1 MPPSTIVEAFSLS
14 HVQILDGATA
24 FADVTTGSNAWGD
37 VYGVNDAS
45 LDPDTDSYDNEGDD
59 VVRSTWNWLNKAE
72 IAVQAGYVSFALI
85 ANMTGRTISSTG
97 SGDSI
102 VYGIDLWHEDDFN
115 VPRKPM
121 IIRVGAALVGGLGE
135 AVLVL
140 DVRRLVLRRVRA
152 LGRVRRGGGLS
163 RWDHRVLLLLGGVGE
178 VAPAAAHDGAVRVE
192 ADPADVVEV
201 LDLLVGEPGAVGHAW
216 SMEDD
221 LGGATL
227 RFTALYDA
235 NLADPLA

>member
-14 HVQILDGATA
+14 HVQILDGSTA
-24 FADVTTGSNAWGD
+24 FADVTTGSTAWGD

-72 IAVQAGYVSFALI
+72 LAVQAGYVSFALI

-121 IIRVGAALVGGLGE
+121 IIRMP
-135 AVLVL
+135 
-140 DVRRLVLRRVRA
+140 
-152 LGRVRRGGGLS
+152 S
-163 RWDHRVLLLLGGVGE
+163 KDHL
-178 VAPAAAHDGAVRVE
+178 GAVRY
-192 ADPADVVEV
+192 
-201 LDLLVGEPGAVGHAW
+201 LDIGLYTVSFAPITFDGPQYKDGLKVNYNGQALVSTVNELGAAFSDGKGRVGKLI
-216 SMEDD
+216 S
-221 LGGATL
+221 
-227 RFTALYDA
+227 R
-235 NLADPLA
+235 PVS

>member
-24 FADVTTGSNAWGD
+24 FAAVTTGSTAWGD

-72 IAVQAGYVSFALI
+72 LAVQAGYVSFALI

-121 IIRVGAALVGGLGE
+121 IIRMP
-135 AVLVL
+135 
-140 DVRRLVLRRVRA
+140 
-152 LGRVRRGGGLS
+152 S
-163 RWDHRVLLLLGGVGE
+163 KDHL
-178 VAPAAAHDGAVRVE
+178 GAVRY
-192 ADPADVVEV
+192 
-201 LDLLVGEPGAVGHAW
+201 LDIGLYTVSFAPITFDGPQYKDGLKVNYNGQALVSTVNELGAAFSDGKGRVGKLI
-216 SMEDD
+216 S
-221 LGGATL
+221 
-227 RFTALYDA
+227 R
-235 NLADPLA
+235 PVS

>member
-72 IAVQAGYVSFALI
+72 LAVQAGYVSFALI

-115 VPRKPM
+115 VHRKPM
-121 IIRVGAALVGGLGE
+121 IIRMP
-135 AVLVL
+135 
-140 DVRRLVLRRVRA
+140 
-152 LGRVRRGGGLS
+152 S
-163 RWDHRVLLLLGGVGE
+163 KDHL
-178 VAPAAAHDGAVRVE
+178 GAVRY
-192 ADPADVVEV
+192 
-201 LDLLVGEPGAVGHAW
+201 LDIGLYTVSFAPITFDGPQYKDGLKVNYNGQALVSTVDELGAAFSDGKGRVGKLI
-216 SMEDD
+216 S
-221 LGGATL
+221 
-227 RFTALYDA
+227 R
-235 NLADPLA
+235 PVS

>member
-72 IAVQAGYVSFALI
+72 LAVQAGYVSFALI

-121 IIRVGAALVGGLGE
+121 IIRMP
-135 AVLVL
+135 
-140 DVRRLVLRRVRA
+140 
-152 LGRVRRGGGLS
+152 S
-163 RWDHRVLLLLGGVGE
+163 KDHL
-178 VAPAAAHDGAVRVE
+178 GAVRY
-192 ADPADVVEV
+192 
-201 LDLLVGEPGAVGHAW
+201 LDIGLYTVSFAPITFDGPQYKDGLKVNYNGQALVSTVDELGAAFSDGQGRVGKLI
-216 SMEDD
+216 S
-221 LGGATL
+221 
-227 RFTALYDA
+227 R
-235 NLADPLA
+235 PVS

>member
-72 IAVQAGYVSFALI
+72 LAVQAGYVSFALI

-115 VPRKPM
+115 VARKPM
-121 IIRVGAALVGGLGE
+121 IIRMP
-135 AVLVL
+135 
-140 DVRRLVLRRVRA
+140 
-152 LGRVRRGGGLS
+152 S
-163 RWDHRVLLLLGGVGE
+163 KDHL
-178 VAPAAAHDGAVRVE
+178 GAVRY
-192 ADPADVVEV
+192 
-201 LDLLVGEPGAVGHAW
+201 LDIGLYTVSFAPITFDGPQYKDGLKVNYNGQALVSTVDELGAAFSDGKGRVGKLI
-216 SMEDD
+216 S
-221 LGGATL
+221 
-227 RFTALYDA
+227 R
-235 NLADPLA
+235 PVS

>member
-14 HVQILDGATA
+14 HVQILDGSTA
-24 FADVTTGSNAWGD
+24 FADVTTGSTAWGD

-72 IAVQAGYVSFALI
+72 LAVQAGYVSFALI

-121 IIRVGAALVGGLGE
+121 IIRMP
-135 AVLVL
+135 
-140 DVRRLVLRRVRA
+140 
-152 LGRVRRGGGLS
+152 S
-163 RWDHRVLLLLGGVGE
+163 KDHL
-178 VAPAAAHDGAVRVE
+178 GAVRY
-192 ADPADVVEV
+192 
-201 LDLLVGEPGAVGHAW
+201 LDIGLYTVSFAPITFDGPQYKDGLKVNYNGQALVSTVDELGAAFSDGKGRVGKLI
-216 SMEDD
+216 S
-221 LGGATL
+221 
-227 RFTALYDA
+227 R
-235 NLADPLA
+235 PVS

>member
-24 FADVTTGSNAWGD
+24 FADVTTGSTAWGD

-72 IAVQAGYVSFALI
+72 LAVQAGYVSFALI

-121 IIRVGAALVGGLGE
+121 IIRMP
-135 AVLVL
+135 
-140 DVRRLVLRRVRA
+140 
-152 LGRVRRGGGLS
+152 S
-163 RWDHRVLLLLGGVGE
+163 KDHL
-178 VAPAAAHDGAVRVE
+178 GAVRY
-192 ADPADVVEV
+192 
-201 LDLLVGEPGAVGHAW
+201 LDIGLYTVSFAPITFDGPQYKDGLKVNYNGQALVSTVNELGAAFSDGKGRVGKLI
-216 SMEDD
+216 S
-221 LGGATL
+221 
-227 RFTALYDA
+227 R
-235 NLADPLA
+235 PVS

>member
-24 FADVTTGSNAWGD
+24 FADVTTGSTAWGD

-72 IAVQAGYVSFALI
+72 LAVQAGYVSFALI

-121 IIRVGAALVGGLGE
+121 IIRMP
-135 AVLVL
+135 
-140 DVRRLVLRRVRA
+140 
-152 LGRVRRGGGLS
+152 S
-163 RWDHRVLLLLGGVGE
+163 KDHL
-178 VAPAAAHDGAVRVE
+178 GAVRY
-192 ADPADVVEV
+192 
-201 LDLLVGEPGAVGHAW
+201 LDIGLYTVSFAPITFDGPQYKDGLKVNYNGQALVSTVDELGAAFSDGKGRVGKLI
-216 SMEDD
+216 S
-221 LGGATL
+221 G
-227 RFTALYDA
+227 
-235 NLADPLA
+235 PVS

>member
-72 IAVQAGYVSFALI
+72 LAVQAGYVSFALI

-121 IIRVGAALVGGLGE
+121 IIRMP
-135 AVLVL
+135 
-140 DVRRLVLRRVRA
+140 
-152 LGRVRRGGGLS
+152 S
-163 RWDHRVLLLLGGVGE
+163 KDHL
-178 VAPAAAHDGAVRVE
+178 GAVRY
-192 ADPADVVEV
+192 
-201 LDLLVGEPGAVGHAW
+201 LDIGLYTVSFAPITFDGPQYKDGLKVNYNGQALVSTVDELGAAFSDGKGRVGKLI
-216 SMEDD
+216 S
-221 LGGATL
+221 
-227 RFTALYDA
+227 R
-235 NLADPLA
+235 PVS

>member
-24 FADVTTGSNAWGD
+24 FADVTTGSTAWGD

-121 IIRVGAALVGGLGE
+121 IIRMP
-135 AVLVL
+135 
-140 DVRRLVLRRVRA
+140 
-152 LGRVRRGGGLS
+152 S
-163 RWDHRVLLLLGGVGE
+163 KDHL
-178 VAPAAAHDGAVRVE
+178 GAVRY
-192 ADPADVVEV
+192 
-201 LDLLVGEPGAVGHAW
+201 LDIGLYTVSFAPITFDGPQYKDGLKVNYNGQALVSTVDELGAAFSDGKGRVGKLI
-216 SMEDD
+216 S
-221 LGGATL
+221 
-227 RFTALYDA
+227 R
-235 NLADPLA
+235 PVS

>member
-72 IAVQAGYVSFALI
+72 LAVQAGYVSFALI

-121 IIRVGAALVGGLGE
+121 IIRMP
-135 AVLVL
+135 
-140 DVRRLVLRRVRA
+140 
-152 LGRVRRGGGLS
+152 S
-163 RWDHRVLLLLGGVGE
+163 KDHL
-178 VAPAAAHDGAVRVE
+178 GAVRY
-192 ADPADVVEV
+192 
-201 LDLLVGEPGAVGHAW
+201 LDIGLYTVSFAPITFDGPQYKDGLKVNYNGQALVSTVNELGAAFSDGKGRVGKLI
-216 SMEDD
+216 S
-221 LGGATL
+221 
-227 RFTALYDA
+227 R
-235 NLADPLA
+235 PVS

>member
-24 FADVTTGSNAWGD
+24 FADVTTGSTAWGD

-72 IAVQAGYVSFALI
+72 LAVQAGYVSFALI

-115 VPRKPM
+115 VARKPM
-121 IIRVGAALVGGLGE
+121 IIRMP
-135 AVLVL
+135 
-140 DVRRLVLRRVRA
+140 
-152 LGRVRRGGGLS
+152 S
-163 RWDHRVLLLLGGVGE
+163 KDHL
-178 VAPAAAHDGAVRVE
+178 GAVRY
-192 ADPADVVEV
+192 
-201 LDLLVGEPGAVGHAW
+201 LDIGLYTVSFAPITFDGPQYKDGLKVNYNGQALVSTVDELGAAFSDGKGRVGKLI
-216 SMEDD
+216 S
-221 LGGATL
+221 
-227 RFTALYDA
+227 R
-235 NLADPLA
+235 PVS

>member
-14 HVQILDGATA
+14 HVQILDGLTA
-24 FADVTTGSNAWGD
+24 FADVTTGSTAWGD

-72 IAVQAGYVSFALI
+72 LAVQAGYVSFALI

-121 IIRVGAALVGGLGE
+121 IIRMP
-135 AVLVL
+135 
-140 DVRRLVLRRVRA
+140 
-152 LGRVRRGGGLS
+152 S
-163 RWDHRVLLLLGGVGE
+163 KDHL
-178 VAPAAAHDGAVRVE
+178 GAVRY
-192 ADPADVVEV
+192 
-201 LDLLVGEPGAVGHAW
+201 LDIGLYTVSFAPITFDGPQYKDGLKVNYNGQALVSTVDELGAAFSDGKGRVGKLI
-216 SMEDD
+216 S
-221 LGGATL
+221 
-227 RFTALYDA
+227 R
-235 NLADPLA
+235 PVS

>member
-115 VPRKPM
+115 VARKPM
-121 IIRVGAALVGGLGE
+121 IIRMP
-135 AVLVL
+135 
-140 DVRRLVLRRVRA
+140 
-152 LGRVRRGGGLS
+152 S
-163 RWDHRVLLLLGGVGE
+163 KDHL
-178 VAPAAAHDGAVRVE
+178 GAVRY
-192 ADPADVVEV
+192 
-201 LDLLVGEPGAVGHAW
+201 LDIGLYTVSFAPITFDGPQYKDGLKVNYNGQALVSTVDELGAAFSDGKGRVGKLI
-216 SMEDD
+216 S
-221 LGGATL
+221 
-227 RFTALYDA
+227 R
-235 NLADPLA
+235 PVS

>member
-72 IAVQAGYVSFALI
+72 LAVQAGYVSFALI

-115 VPRKPM
+115 VARKPM
-121 IIRVGAALVGGLGE
+121 IIRMP
-135 AVLVL
+135 
-140 DVRRLVLRRVRA
+140 
-152 LGRVRRGGGLS
+152 S
-163 RWDHRVLLLLGGVGE
+163 KDHL
-178 VAPAAAHDGAVRVE
+178 GAVRY
-192 ADPADVVEV
+192 
-201 LDLLVGEPGAVGHAW
+201 LDIGLYTVSFAPITFDGPQYKDGLKVNYNGQALVSTVNELGAAFSDGKGRVGKLI
-216 SMEDD
+216 S
-221 LGGATL
+221 
-227 RFTALYDA
+227 R
-235 NLADPLA
+235 PVS

>member
-24 FADVTTGSNAWGD
+24 FADVTTGSTAWGD

-72 IAVQAGYVSFALI
+72 LAVQAGYVSFALI

-121 IIRVGAALVGGLGE
+121 IIRMP
-135 AVLVL
+135 
-140 DVRRLVLRRVRA
+140 
-152 LGRVRRGGGLS
+152 S
-163 RWDHRVLLLLGGVGE
+163 KDHL
-178 VAPAAAHDGAVRVE
+178 GAVRY
-192 ADPADVVEV
+192 
-201 LDLLVGEPGAVGHAW
+201 LDIGLYTVSFAPITFDGPQYKDGLKVNYNGQALVSTVDELGAAFSDGKGRVGKLI
-216 SMEDD
+216 S
-221 LGGATL
+221 
-227 RFTALYDA
+227 R
-235 NLADPLA
+235 PVS

>member
-72 IAVQAGYVSFALI
+72 LAVQAGYVSFALI

-115 VPRKPM
+115 VARKPM
-121 IIRVGAALVGGLGE
+121 IIRMP
-135 AVLVL
+135 
-140 DVRRLVLRRVRA
+140 
-152 LGRVRRGGGLS
+152 S
-163 RWDHRVLLLLGGVGE
+163 KDHL
-178 VAPAAAHDGAVRVE
+178 GAVRYLDIGLYTVSFAPITFDGPQYKDGLKVNYNGQALVSTVDE
-192 ADPADVVEV
+192 LGAAHADGKGR
-201 LDLLVGEPGAVGHAW
+201 VGKLISRPV
-216 SMEDD
+216 S
-221 LGGATL
+221 
-227 RFTALYDA
+227 
-235 NLADPLA
+235 